1 MTDERT
7 ISRRDSLRGIATTGT
22 LIGGAGLG
30 IGTVSAG
37 EDGGNDG
44 NGGNGDDGDDLAL
57 YERTAF
63 EGCHSVFVL
72 FEDADEL
79 PTNLWIQ
86 TYNAERG
93 RTENV
98 VRPVMASNV
107 YAYPSRFGDYYVA
120 EFNAFQFYDRT
131 ADSGDKVLSVTYDGE
146 TVVNQNCG
154 EQSDDGE
161 NGEDGKD
168 DGKDHKKGEKAKK
181 EKKKEKGHY
190 DETEK
195 THEKGKKH
203 DKGDGT
209 DDGDDDDDDNGTID
223 LEALS
228 LEAVCVDSE
237 TGMARFRVENENDA
251 SVSVGYEVHG
261 ADRSGSVGV
270 QPNSATY
277 FDVGG
282 TTSEGMA
289 TLDLLYEDIRLDTQ
303 AANTDEQCIPRNDL
317 NLFLDS
323 VDAENDEATFYVMNY
338 DEPARSVVV
347 RFPGTDVEEI
357 ITVPA
362 NGSQYF
368 TVSAPDGDITA
379 AIFYEGVEI
388 DFEPSDD

>member
-37 EDGGNDG
+37 E
-44 NGGNGDDGDDLAL
+44 NGGNGSNGGSGDGNGDDMPL

-63 EGCHSVFVL
+63 QGCHTVFVL
-72 FEDADEL
+72 FESADEL

-86 TYNAERG
+86 TYNAERD

-146 TVVNQNCG
+146 TVVNENCG
-154 EQSDDGE
+154 EQSGDG
-161 NGEDGKD
+161 D
-168 DGKDHKKGEKAKK
+168 DGKEHEDENHHKKKGGHAKRK
-181 EKKKEKGHY
+181 KKKEKGH
-190 DETEK
+190 DG
-195 THEKGKKH
+195 GKKNH
-203 DKGDGT
+203 DKGGGKDDGSDD
-209 DDGDDDDDDNGTID
+209 DDGDDDSGTID
-223 LEALS
+223 LDALS

-251 SVSVGYEVHG
+251 AVSVGYTVHG

-270 QPNSATY
+270 GPNSATY

-282 TTSEGMA
+282 TTSEGMV
-289 TLDLLYEDIRLDTQ
+289 TLDLVYNDIALDTQ

-388 DFEPSDD
+388 DYEPSD

>member
-37 EDGGNDG
+37 EGEGAG
-44 NGGNGDDGDDLAL
+44 DGDDDMPL

-63 EGCHSVFVL
+63 QGCHSVFVL

-86 TYNAERG
+86 TYNAERD
-93 RTENV
+93 RAENV
-98 VRPVMASNV
+98 VRPVTASSV
-107 YAYPSRFGDYYVA
+107 YAYPSKFGDYYVA

-131 ADSGDKVLSVTYDGE
+131 ADSDDKVLSVTYDGE
-146 TVVNQNCG
+146 TVVNPNCG
-154 EQSDDGE
+154 EQSGDGE
-161 NGEDGKD
+161 NGEDSGKE
-168 DGKDHKKGEKAKK
+168 HKKGEKAKK

-190 DETEK
+190 DE
-195 THEKGKKH
+195 KKH
-203 DKGDGT
+203 DKGDGK
-209 DDGDDDDDDNGTID
+209 DDSEDDDDDDDDNGTID
-223 LEALS
+223 LDAIH

-251 SVSVGYEVHG
+251 AVSVGYNVYG

-282 TTSEGMA
+282 TTSEGMV
-289 TLDLLYEDIRLDTQ
+289 TLDLVYNDIVLDTQ
-303 AANTDEQCIPRNDL
+303 AANTDEQCIPRDDL

-357 ITVPA
+357 ITVPS

-368 TVSAPDGDITA
+368 TVSAPNGDITA

-388 DFEPSDD
+388 DFEPSD